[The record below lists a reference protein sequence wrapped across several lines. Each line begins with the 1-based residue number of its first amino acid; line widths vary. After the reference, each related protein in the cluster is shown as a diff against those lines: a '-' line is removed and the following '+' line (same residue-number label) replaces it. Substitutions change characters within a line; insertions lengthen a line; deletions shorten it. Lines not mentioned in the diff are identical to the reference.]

1 MIVPCKSALQC
12 ALRRPSIIRT
22 PYHASKLPDATK
34 SMTLG
39 LSSVASTRPG
49 DVSVA
54 KLCSVRMPGNAVRTC
69 HAPSARERDLDM
81 RVPLEGEEVKLVQG
95 KIGSCHLSAC
105 VAACSVTSPWPTHP
119 MALDFLESCPTR
131 GTGGTRASRH
141 GIYARLPRLDPRLE
155 RRWGIP
161 MRCFA
166 IRARRGNS

>member
-22 PYHASKLPDATK
+22 PYHASKLPDATN

-95 KIGSCHLSAC
+95 KIGSCHLSAL
-105 VAACSVTSPWPTHP
+105 CSVTSPWPTHP
-119 MALDFLESCPTR
+119 MALEEAFEQGLLGWVSW
-131 GTGGTRASRH
+131 SRH
-141 GIYARLPRLDPRLE
+141 GISARLPRLDPRLE
-155 RRWGIP
+155 RRWVIP